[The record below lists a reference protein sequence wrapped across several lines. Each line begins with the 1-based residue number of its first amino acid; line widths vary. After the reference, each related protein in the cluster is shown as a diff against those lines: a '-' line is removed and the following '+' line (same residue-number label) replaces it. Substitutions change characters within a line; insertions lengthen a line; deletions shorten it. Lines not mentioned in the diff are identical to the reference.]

1 MQFRHLLLASKQAYL
16 RLLSSYEY
24 CVLSFVYSACHHLR
38 TDEAYTSYPVPE
50 KSVVNVIVR
59 ASVFVIAPTNQSF
72 PRTTCLN
79 DIFTNL
85 SI

>member
-1 MQFRHLLLASKQAYL
+1 MRLRHLLLASKQAYL
-16 RLLSSYEY
+16 RLLSSCEY

-38 TDEAYTSYPVPE
+38 TGEAYTSYLVPG

-72 PRTTCLN
+72 PERRA
-79 DIFTNL
+79 
-85 SI
+85 